1 MIVFVVAAI
10 FASNTAD
17 AVQSNWKMIGRGK
30 DGAAF
35 YADIYTLEKLEN
47 SQIRIWTRR
56 DQPPRRRFDHEKVQI
71 TFDCQQ
77 HTSRYDT
84 AVSYNCNGTIAKD
97 DYRPERG
104 FLPVIPNSA
113 DWQTMIVVCAIS
125 RPAE

>member
-10 FASNTAD
+10 FASNTTD

-30 DGAAF
+30 SGVAF
-35 YADIYTLEKLEN
+35 YAEISTLERLNN

-56 DQPPRRRFDHEKVQI
+56 DQPPASRFDHEKVQI

-77 HTSRYDT
+77 RTSRYDA
-84 AVSYNCNGTIAKD
+84 AVSYRSNGTIAKD
-97 DYRPERG
+97 DYILEAN

-113 DWQTMIVVCAIS
+113 DWQTMIAVCSIS
-125 RPAE
+125 KPTE

>member
-10 FASNTAD
+10 LASNTAD

-35 YADIYTLEKLEN
+35 YADISTFEKLDN

-56 DQPPRRRFDHEKVQI
+56 DQPPRSRFDHEKVQI
-71 TFDCQQ
+71 TFDCQH
-77 HTSRYDT
+77 HTSRYDA
-84 AVSYNCNGTIAKD
+84 AVSYRSNGTIAKD
-97 DYRPERG
+97 NYRPERS

-125 RPAE
+125 KPAN